1 MKVWWLEPLC
11 ALNWLQSSKTRV
23 TCKNIFSFASLSFR
37 PDHFSQLTWWN
48 GKCWN
53 IHKYCIVLHQFCI
66 NYCYNFNWFWS
77 FFIWNNWG
85 CLPLKKVEFVFHFQ
99 KYWGHLTFSKE
110 MRPYFIKQIRLSS
123 IFIKIEVVF
132 HLRKKLRLS
141 SIYIPIATTQLTK
154 RNKTIWLEWY
164 YYR

>member
-1 MKVWWLEPLC
+1 L
-11 ALNWLQSSKTRV
+11 
-23 TCKNIFSFASLSFR
+23 
-37 PDHFSQLTWWN
+37 
-48 GKCWN
+48 
-53 IHKYCIVLHQFCI
+53 YCIVLHQFCI
-66 NYCYNFNWFWS
+66 NYCFNFNWFWS

-132 HLRKKLRLS
+132 HLR
-141 SIYIPIATTQLTK
+141 TK
-154 RNKTIWLEWY
+154 IEVVFHFYSYCHNPTNKTKQNNLVGVVLLSVKNPPHHRHHHENNHILSHFQAT
-164 YYR
+164 